1 MPVDP
6 DPLHDDTPPP
16 RPRWLGWALVVFM
29 VLVVLG
35 VLNVGWRILQ
45 PGPAAQALDAA
56 QQVHPERAAGRAL
69 VEASDCLRCHGL
81 ERHAVGP
88 GFRQI
93 AARYAGRSD
102 APAYLAGRI
111 REGSVGVWGRTLM
124 PRHPQITEAQALQMA
139 QWLLALPPAE
149 GGVLLNQ

>member
-6 DPLHDDTPPP
+6 DPLHDDDTPPP
-16 RPRWLGWALVVFM
+16 RPRWLGRALVVFM

-45 PGPAAQALDAA
+45 PGPAAQALDA
-56 QQVHPERAAGRAL
+56 QQAHPERAAGRAL

-102 APAYLAGRI
+102 AAAYLAGRI